1 MIHRFLSLLI
11 LVLFLFV
18 TVLTGCQSKYGAQK
32 TTVNY
37 YPQCYTPVAQ
47 LRKDE
52 NSVATSTATGAAG
65 GALLGA
71 LIGGLATGKVEGAL
85 AGAVAGG
92 AAGAVGGHAYG
103 KSQAQKR
110 DAEYMRTYMRQ
121 LGSEAAAMDR
131 ASAAATVAMQCYD
144 KEFKR
149 ASQQF
154 RAGQINRLEYE
165 ARYKEIRSGL
175 EETAFIL
182 KSTMDTMSQRDAEYQ
197 RTLAGEFA
205 NAQPRVQPSKKP
217 AVTVAQQS
225 SSWKA
230 SRQKMESTNNQLEGR
245 LVAYEKVYQADTM

>member
-1 MIHRFLSLLI
+1 MPRRFFSLM
-11 LVLFLFV
+11 LVLVFAV
-18 TVLTGCQSKYGAQK
+18 TVLPGCQSKYGAQK

-52 NSVATSTATGAAG
+52 NSVARSTATGAAG

-92 AAGAVGGHAYG
+92 AAGAVGGNVYG
-103 KSQAQKR
+103 KSQARQR
-110 DAEYMRTYMRQ
+110 DAQYVRAYVQQ

-131 ASAAATVAMQCYD
+131 ATAAATVAMKCYD
-144 KEFKR
+144 KEFKL

-154 RAGQINRLEYE
+154 RAGQITRVEYE

-175 EETAFIL
+175 EETSFIL
-182 KSTMDTMSQRDAEYQ
+182 KSTMDTMRQRDAEYQ
-197 RTLAGEFA
+197 RTLAGEFS
-205 NAQPRVQPSKKP
+205 NAQPRKAQATP
-217 AVTVAQQS
+217 VARQS
-225 SSWKA
+225 STWKA
-230 SRQKMESTNNQLEGR
+230 SRQKMEDTNSQLEGR
-245 LVAYEKVYQADTM
+245 LVAYEKVFQADTI